1 MKIKFL
7 GAAGEVTGSCFL
19 VQTGNIQFLVD
30 CGMLQGGR
38 EAPIRNRQ
46 PFGFDPSELDF
57 VLLTHAHIDHSG
69 MLPKLIKAGYSG
81 YIYATSATADLLDVL
96 LPDSAHIQEIDAE
109 RASRKPRSQQG
120 RHYGL
125 TTPVYTMT
133 DALQTLNHI
142 KEIDYATMIDL
153 APGIKCRYQDAGHIL
168 GSAIIEIWIT
178 EGETTRKIVF
188 SGDLGQP
195 GRPILRDPTLIEEA
209 DILIMES
216 TYGDRPHRT
225 SNSTEEE
232 IVEIFNRTLPKG
244 NIIIPAFA
252 VGRTQEVI
260 YGLLRLARH
269 DKVNNNLKV
278 FVDSPMA
285 TKATAITMKH
295 IELFDE
301 EAKKMLSWKK
311 IGTELP
317 NLYFTESVEE
327 SQMLNKIRSGAIIIS
342 ASGMCDA
349 GRIKHH
355 LRHNLGREECAIM
368 ITGFQAMGSL
378 GRRLVDGVKRVR
390 IFGEE
395 INVRASIHTVGGL
408 SAHADQPALIN
419 WAKGFKKPPKHTY
432 LVHGEANPAE
442 VLASRLENE
451 LNWNVYIPKRHESI
465 TFD

>member
-38 EAPIRNRQ
+38 DAPVRNRE
-46 PFGFDPSELDF
+46 PFDFEPAEIDF

-69 MLPKLIKAGYSG
+69 MLPKLVKEGYTG
-81 YIYATSATADLLDVL
+81 HIYATQATADLLDVL
-96 LPDSAHIQEIDAE
+96 LPDSAHIQEVDAE
-109 RASRKPRSQQG
+109 RASRKPRSKQG
-120 RHYGL
+120 THYGL
-125 TTPVYTMT
+125 TTPVYMMA
-133 DALQTLNHI
+133 DALQTLNHV
-142 KEIDYATMIDL
+142 KEIQYEDIIDL
-153 APGIKCRYQDAGHIL
+153 APGIKCRFQDAGHIL
-168 GSAIIEIWIT
+168 GSAIIEVWIT
-178 EGETTRKIVF
+178 EGDTTRKIVF

-195 GRPILRDPTLIEEA
+195 GRPILRDPTIIEEA

-225 SNSTEEE
+225 THSTEEE
-232 IVEIFNRTLPKG
+232 MVGIFNRTLPRG
-244 NIIIPAFA
+244 NIVIPAFA

-260 YGLLRLARH
+260 YGLLQLSQH
-269 DKVNNNLKV
+269 DKINNLKV

-295 IELFDE
+295 MELFDE
-301 EAKKMLSWKK
+301 EAKKMLTWKK
-311 IGTELP
+311 IGNALP

-349 GRIKHH
+349 GRIRHH

-378 GRRLVDGVKRVR
+378 GRRLVDGVKTVR
-390 IFGEE
+390 ILGDE
-395 INVRASIHTVGGL
+395 IPVRASIHTIGGL
-408 SAHADQPALIN
+408 SAHADQPALMN
-419 WAKGFKKPPKHTY
+419 WAKGFKKPPQHTF
-432 LVHGEANPAE
+432 LVHGEANPAQC
-442 VLASRLENE
+442 LASKLEAE
-451 LNWNVYIPKRHESI
+451 LNWNVHIPKRLEKIS
-465 TFD
+465 FN

>member
-19 VQTGNIQFLVD
+19 VQTGNIQFLVE

-46 PFGFDPSELDF
+46 PFDFDPHELDF

-69 MLPKLIKAGYSG
+69 MLPKLIKDGYSG
-81 YIYATSATADLLDVL
+81 YIYTTRATADLLDVL
-96 LPDSAHIQEIDAE
+96 LPDSAHIQEVDAE
-109 RASRKPRSQQG
+109 RASRKPRSRQG

-125 TTPVYTMT
+125 TTPIYYMA
-133 DALQTLNHI
+133 DALQTLKHI
-142 KEIDYATMIDL
+142 KETGYESIIDL
-153 APGIKCRYQDAGHIL
+153 APGIKCRFQDAGHIL

-178 EGETTRKIVF
+178 EDNITRKVVF

-195 GRPILRDPTLIEEA
+195 GRPILRDPTIIEEA
-209 DILIMES
+209 DILVMES

-232 IVEIFNRTLPKG
+232 IVDIFKRTLPKG
-244 NIIIPAFA
+244 NVIIPAFA

-260 YGLLRLARH
+260 YQLLQLARH
-269 DKVNNNLKV
+269 DKINDLKV

-295 IELFDE
+295 MELFDE
-301 EAKKMLSWKK
+301 EAKKMLTWQE

-317 NLYFTESVEE
+317 NLYFTESAEE
-327 SQMLNKIRSGAIIIS
+327 SQLLNKIRSGAIIIS

-355 LRHNLGREECAIM
+355 LRHNLGRPECAIM

-378 GRRLVDGVKRVR
+378 GRRLVDGVKKVR

-395 INVRASIHTVGGL
+395 INVRATIHTIGGL
-408 SAHADQPALIN
+408 SAHADQPALLN
-419 WAKGFKKPPKHTY
+419 WAKGFKKAPKHIY
-432 LVHGEANPAE
+432 LVHGEPNPAE
-442 VLASRLENE
+442 TLANRLMEE
-451 LNWNVYIPKRHESI
+451 LNWNVHIPKRQETIS
-465 TFD
+465 FN

>member
-1 MKIKFL
+1 MQIKFL

-19 VQTGNIQFLVD
+19 VQTGNIQFLVE
-30 CGMLQGGR
+30 CGMVQGGR
-38 EAPIRNRQ
+38 DAPIRNRQ
-46 PFGFDPSELDF
+46 PFDFNPEELDF

-69 MLPKLIKAGYSG
+69 MLPKLVKAGYSG
-81 YIYATSATADLLDVL
+81 YIYATRATADLLDVL
-96 LPDSAHIQEIDAE
+96 LPDSAHIQEVDAE
-109 RASRKPRSQQG
+109 RAARKPRSKQG

-125 TTPVYTMT
+125 TTPVYSMA
-133 DALQTLNHI
+133 DALQTLNHV
-142 KEIDYATMIDL
+142 KEVEYENMIDL
-153 APGIKCRYQDAGHIL
+153 TPGIKCRFQDAGHIL

-195 GRPILRDPTLIEEA
+195 GRPILRDPVIIEEA

-216 TYGDRPHRT
+216 TYGDRPHRA

-232 IVEIFNRTLPKG
+232 IVDIFTRTLPKG

-260 YGLLRLARH
+260 YQLLQLAQH
-269 DKVNNNLKV
+269 DKVNDLKV

-285 TKATAITMKH
+285 SKATAITMQH
-295 IELFDE
+295 MELFDE
-301 EAKKMLSWKK
+301 EAKKMLTWKK

-317 NLYFTESVEE
+317 NLYFTASAEE

-355 LRHNLGREECAIM
+355 LRHNLGRPECAIM

-395 INVRASIHTVGGL
+395 INVRASIHTIGGL

-419 WAKGFKKPPKHTY
+419 WAKGFKKPPQYTY
-432 LVHGEANPAE
+432 LVHGEANPAQA
-442 VLASRLENE
+442 LASRLQNE
-451 LNWNVYIPKRHESI
+451 LNWNVHIPQRQEIVS
-465 TFD
+465 FN

>member
-46 PFGFDPSELDF
+46 PFDFDPHELDF

-69 MLPKLIKAGYSG
+69 MLPKLIKDGYSG
-81 YIYATSATADLLDVL
+81 YIYTTRATADLLDVL
-96 LPDSAHIQEIDAE
+96 LPDSAHIQEVDAE
-109 RASRKPRSQQG
+109 RASRKPRSRQG

-125 TTPVYTMT
+125 TTPIYYMA
-133 DALQTLNHI
+133 DALQTLKHI
-142 KEIDYATMIDL
+142 KEIGYESIIDL
-153 APGIKCRYQDAGHIL
+153 APGIKCRFQDAGHIL

-178 EGETTRKIVF
+178 EDNITRKVVF

-195 GRPILRDPTLIEEA
+195 GRPILRDPTIIEEA
-209 DILIMES
+209 DILVMES

-232 IVEIFNRTLPKG
+232 IVDIFKRTLPKG
-244 NIIIPAFA
+244 NVIIPAFA

-260 YGLLRLARH
+260 YQLLQLARH
-269 DKVNNNLKV
+269 DKINDLKV

-295 IELFDE
+295 MELFDE
-301 EAKKMLSWKK
+301 EAKKMLTWQE

-317 NLYFTESVEE
+317 NLYFTASAEE
-327 SQMLNKIRSGAIIIS
+327 SQLLNKIRSGAIIIS

-355 LRHNLGREECAIM
+355 LRHNLGRPECAIM

-378 GRRLVDGVKRVR
+378 GRRLVDGVKKVR

-395 INVRASIHTVGGL
+395 INVRATIHTIGGL
-408 SAHADQPALIN
+408 SAHADQPALLN
-419 WAKGFKKPPKHTY
+419 WAKGFKKAPKHIY
-432 LVHGEANPAE
+432 LVHGEPNPAE
-442 VLASRLENE
+442 TLANRLMEE
-451 LNWNVYIPKRHESI
+451 LNWNVHIPKRQETIS
-465 TFD
+465 FN